1 MRAWFSGRTPACQVG
16 DGISI
21 IPARTNNNLGHFCVS
36 FDYVLKVDKPVHTGD
51 KGHWTFWE
59 VREIVRE

>member
-21 IPARTNNNLGHFCVS
+21 IPARTTSLDS
-36 FDYVLKVDKPVHTGD
+36 
-51 KGHWTFWE
+51 
-59 VREIVRE
+59 EIELRSARHKIGLEIFKCRCG

>member
-21 IPARTNNNLGHFCVS
+21 IPARTTKNVTSKRLLQVCKTLWILWIKDIGHFGKSV
-36 FDYVLKVDKPVHTGD
+36 K
-51 KGHWTFWE
+51 
-59 VREIVRE
+59 